1 MKLFR
6 YKTISGFVILSFLFS
21 SSPVSAGSL
30 TEPSTS
36 TTQNTKTMAPTTSAP
51 TTTAT
56 ASQTNALAPAITTR
70 STTLISVQS
79 LATPEQ
85 KQVVIDN
92 INNAIAKF
100 MALPI
105 YTTALA
111 QINALKASKDSRIAE
126 AKAKASDLIAAVK
139 PAAEAVANDLSS
151 EPGMGNKTTANS
163 ALAGVQTILANANG
177 TNPPGYITQAGL
189 DAAKN
194 TDNLVSAYT
203 KDIKNVET
211 TYLTPLKAL
220 LAKFTDSMT
229 PTTLSSVTSQLN
241 SAMARSPKLPTR
253 LPASIDTNKSKTSKL
268 NSGLSKL
275 PAIHDD
281 WLAAEKARDSF
292 IRILGIS
299 PGSDAAKNITTVRVA
314 KATWPDSCVGWN
326 SPDRM
331 CAQVITEG
339 RKVVLKLQNNFQL
352 EFHNGIPD
360 PAKDVILMAMKDVLA
375 KGADLKTLKV
385 TSSQAVSGK
394 TLPVYPSALR
404 KDGTPQYMDA
414 VKIDPSGKVID
425 NLRWEFTN
433 SINWDLNS
441 GVTASGDAFTK
452 TRNTDPATRVTKIT
466 TTYASGAIDYS
477 TELQFSNGT
486 IGIASNLNSRFER
499 NPDSSYSSRLDLGN
513 GTFGFVNALNAD
525 FTTGPNSYYS
535 TLKNLG
541 NGAFGIGS
549 NLNADFTSNPGI
561 SHYSI
566 QKNMGKG
573 KTGIAWDVN
582 ADFSDKPGISAYTIQ
597 QDLRN
602 GKVGLVLDLGPGF
615 VTTPKTN
622 YFTQRVNPL
631 TNAVEIGEN
640 LTSTFSNRSGISK
653 YSTQKQKSV
662 YDPNYGYGTEVATG
676 LDSNF
681 RNVPGKSEYSCQYFM
696 GEGMIRIASGLTPT
710 FGDNPGKSKY
720 TTQVDLGNGTHSV
733 VLNLDKTFNR
743 TSATIDSIKTDK
755 EMGAARILVQ
765 KGVSREASPPGGTPV
780 TLITVKDMLKDGRIV
795 QSWEIGAGKDGKAF
809 TSDDVVTKPENQA
822 GLYKITFSTPSG
834 KLQYLVNP
842 NTQTVMML

>member
-6 YKTISGFVILSFLFS
+6 SKAISGFVILSFLFS
-21 SSPVSAGSL
+21 SSPVSAG
-30 TEPSTS
+30 EPT
-36 TTQNTKTMAPTTSAP
+36 APAMQKSK
-51 TTTAT
+51 TTAPAAPASVDT
-56 ASQTNALAPAITTR
+56 APAPKTNALAPAITIR
-70 STTLISVQS
+70 STTLISVQD
-79 LATPEQ
+79 LATPQQ

-92 INNAIAKF
+92 VNNALAKF
-100 MALPI
+100 MALPV

-126 AKAKASDLIAAVK
+126 AKAKASDLISAVK
-139 PAAEAVANDLSS
+139 PAADAVANDLASN
-151 EPGMGNKTTANS
+151 PALGNKTTANT
-163 ALAGVQTILANANG
+163 ALAGVQTILANPTG
-177 TNPPGYITQAGL
+177 TTPPGYITQAGL
-189 DAAKN
+189 DAGKN

-203 KDIKNVET
+203 KDISNIET
-211 TYLTPLKAL
+211 TFLTPFKAL
-220 LAKFTDSMT
+220 LAKFNDSMT
-229 PTTLSSVTSQLN
+229 ATILSGITTQLN
-241 SAMARSPKLPTR
+241 STLARIPKPPTA
-253 LPASIDTNKSKTSKL
+253 LPASIDTNKSKTSTL
-268 NSGLSKL
+268 NSAPNKLS
-275 PAIHDD
+275 AIHDD

-299 PGSDAAKNITTVRVA
+299 PGSDAAKNITTVSVA

-326 SPDRM
+326 SPDQACLQM
-331 CAQVITEG
+331 ITNG

-360 PAKDVILMAMKDVLA
+360 PAKNVILMAMKDVLA
-375 KGADLKTLKV
+375 KGADLKTLTV

-394 TLPVYPSALR
+394 TLPVYPNPSALP
-404 KDGTPQYMDA
+404 KDGTPQFFMNAIKTDS
-414 VKIDPSGKVID
+414 SGKVID

-441 GVTASGDAFTK
+441 GVTTSGDVFTK
-452 TRNTDPATRVTKIT
+452 TRSTDPAIGVTKIT

-477 TELQFSNGT
+477 TETRLADGS
-486 IGIASNLNSRFER
+486 IRIASSLDSLFRNTPNSQ
-499 NPDSSYSSRLDLGN
+499 YSIRRDLGN
-513 GTFGFVNALNAD
+513 GIFGFANALAAN
-525 FTTGPNSYYS
+525 FTAGHNSSFS

-561 SHYSI
+561 SDYSI

-573 KTGIAWDVN
+573 KMAVAWDVN
-582 ADFSDKPGISAYTIQ
+582 ADFSDKPGISTYTIH
-597 QDLRN
+597 QDLGN
-602 GKVGLVLDLGPGF
+602 GKIGLVLDLGPGF
-615 VTTPKTN
+615 VTTAKTN

-631 TNAVEIGEN
+631 TNAVEIASN
-640 LTSTFSNRSGISK
+640 LSSTFSNRSGISK
-653 YSTQKQKSV
+653 YSTQKQTSV

-681 RNVPGKSEYSCQYFM
+681 RNVPGKSEYSCQYYM
-696 GEGMIRIASGLTPT
+696 GDGMIRIASGLTPT

-720 TTQVDLGNGTHSV
+720 RTEVDLGNETYSV

-743 TSATIDSIKTDK
+743 TSATIDSIKPYG
-755 EMGAARILVQ
+755 EMDSAKLISYSRIYEAATL
-765 KGVSREASPPGGTPV
+765 GGTPV
-780 TLITVKDMLKDGRIV
+780 TLITVKDMLQNGRIV

-822 GLYKITFSTPSG
+822 GQYKITFSTPSG
-834 KLQYLVNP
+834 KLEYLVNP
-842 NTQTVMML
+842 KTQTVMML